1 MKKIQSTRR
10 EYGNK
15 ELTDEE
21 ITVNPFTLFN
31 TWLNQAIES
40 GMLDASAMV
49 LATVDENSKPDSRVV
64 LLKDIDEQGFI
75 FFTHYDSPKAAQAE
89 NSGTVA
95 LNFYWRELSKQIR
108 IRGHIERI
116 SREASETYF
125 ASRPRGSQ
133 ISTLASNQSTVIKN
147 RDDLVKTVA
156 QLTEEYQEQNIPCPS
171 YWGGY
176 RVVPFEFEFFLGR
189 DNRLNDRVR
198 YRLEDK
204 QWLIERLSP

>member
-10 EYGNK
+10 EYGDK